1 MHAGQRI
8 ALVSLATVCHPDGC
22 VSPGFVLMHWT
33 LLGAQRPHTLPPQI
47 PPMSEFIS
55 RPAGSRGD
63 YVEYLRTAGGP
74 LAPHRRLGSTADG
87 AGPLAEQGEVLQ
99 HRQSAALSSALAHG
113 FGRDAFGKGPS
124 VDAWYIGAA
133 CAVLVVV
140 AAAVLVAIALQC
152 MSRKRGDI
160 RAAALA
166 AAAVTLSAVLAAG
179 TAAVSGRQKGAG
191 AALLTLGLMTAGA
204 ALLLAWR
211 RLSCGWRAQDI
222 RSDKAVP
229 LDIGLG
235 SPETLLYSART
246 ASPYSKDSRGPGG
259 SGGVSSEGP
268 QGNATAAGSAH
279 TTPPRSAECS
289 PSPPASAPTI
299 TNASGKGGF
308 GPQAAWQRLTSTLSK
323 GRSGGG
329 SAAGDSESFHFERF
343 FEGGGGADI
352 QVDTGALGGGAVC
365 DASAMAGPP
374 RPLRVKTKLGPR
386 QRVVDALE
394 TANLR
399 FVQMLREKIL
409 LPQPQAM
416 ALRAANTIALQERD
430 FLAHSSS
437 QRDVAKVR
445 CRPRNLLTA
454 SSNSMMART
463 LVSRAFKNSRGRRGT
478 VPSDPF
484 YCLQQQHDGQNDW
497 MLSGEVR
504 RAIVRLNG
512 ACRPFTA
519 GSHYLRV
526 QVAV

>member
-22 VSPGFVLMHWT
+22 VLPGFVLMHWT
-33 LLGAQRPHTLPPQI
+33 LLGAQRPHTLLSKI

-113 FGRDAFGKGPS
+113 FGRDAFEKGPS

-133 CAVLVVV
+133 CAVLVVI
-140 AAAVLVAIALQC
+140 AAALLVAIALQC
-152 MSRKRGDI
+152 MSQNRGGTRGT

-211 RLSCGWRAQDI
+211 RLSCGRRAQDI

-229 LDIGLG
+229 LDIGFG
-235 SPETLLYSART
+235 SPETLLCSART
-246 ASPYSKDSRGPGG
+246 ASLYSKDSRGPDG
-259 SGGVSSEGP
+259 SGGASSEGT

-279 TTPPRSAECS
+279 TTPPRSAERSPS

-308 GPQAAWQRLTSTLSK
+308 GPQAAWQRLTSTLNSGGSK

-329 SAAGDSESFHFERF
+329 SSAGDSESFHFERF
-343 FEGGGGADI
+343 FEGGGGADVR
-352 QVDTGALGGGAVC
+352 VDTGALGGGAVC

-374 RPLRVKTKLGPR
+374 RALRVQTKLGPR

-454 SSNSMMART
+454 GSNSMMAGT
-463 LVSRAFKNSRGRRGT
+463 LVSRDSKT
-478 VPSDPF
+478 
-484 YCLQQQHDGQNDW
+484 Q
-497 MLSGEVR
+497 EVCE
-504 RAIVRLNG
+504 AQFPQIL
-512 ACRPFTA
+512 FTA
-519 GSHYLRV
+519 CCNSMMARMIV
-526 QVAV
+526 SRA